1 VQKLSLILAVSNFNM
16 KSTATKKKIAVSLF
30 SGAGGFDLG
39 CGASFEIGIAIDN
52 NPIALATYQQN
63 FPNATVLCK
72 DIREVTGKEIR
83 SHIQAK
89 YPDWDGEIHV
99 VFGGPPCQG
108 FSVAGQQNLED
119 ERNGLVGEFVRLVLE
134 LNPLAAIMEN
144 VPGIENQKFG
154 CITAN
159 LQAVLEE
166 HYFLSK
172 WNLNASNYGVPQ
184 ARKRV
189 FFVASKFGSIM
200 PP

>member
-1 VQKLSLILAVSNFNM
+1 M

-39 CGASFEIGIAIDN
+39 LKSAGFEIGIAIDN

-83 SHIQAK
+83 AHIQAK

-134 LNPLAAIMEN
+134 LNPLAAIQHFQQLW
-144 VPGIENQKFG
+144 GTQSKLKTLTWKG
-154 CITAN
+154 ARRKTALCN
-159 LQAVLEE
+159 SRKCCNGEC
-166 HYFLSK
+166 
-172 WNLNASNYGVPQ
+172 
-184 ARKRV
+184 ARD
-189 FFVASKFGSIM
+189 
-200 PP
+200 

>member
-1 VQKLSLILAVSNFNM
+1 M

-89 YPDWDGEIHV
+89 YPDWMGR
-99 VFGGPPCQG
+99 F
-108 FSVAGQQNLED
+108 
-119 ERNGLVGEFVRLVLE
+119 
-134 LNPLAAIMEN
+134 M
-144 VPGIENQKFG
+144 
-154 CITAN
+154 
-159 LQAVLEE
+159 
-166 HYFLSK
+166 
-172 WNLNASNYGVPQ
+172 
-184 ARKRV
+184 
-189 FFVASKFGSIM
+189 
-200 PP
+200 

>member
-1 VQKLSLILAVSNFNM
+1 M
-16 KSTATKKKIAVSLF
+16 KSTAKKKKIAVSLF

-39 CGASFEIGIAIDN
+39 LKAAGFEIGIAVDN

-63 FPNATVLCK
+63 FPNARILCK
-72 DIREVTGKEIR
+72 DIGEVTGKEIR

-89 YPDWDGEIHV
+89 YSDWDGEIHV

-119 ERNGLVGEFVRLVLE
+119 ERNSLVGEFVRLVLE

-159 LQAVLEE
+159 LQAVLAET
-166 HYFLSK
+166 
-172 WNLNASNYGVPQ
+172 
-184 ARKRV
+184 
-189 FFVASKFGSIM
+189 FGGLRLGC
-200 PP
+200 